1 MCFLSHEEFF
11 FFELPT
17 EIIRNKLFSY
27 DPWPGQPIKLKN
39 CCLLSKKYHFVSGSL
54 SNLIKKIWN

>member
-27 DPWPGQPIKLKN
+27 DPWPGQPIKLK
-39 CCLLSKKYHFVSGSL
+39 LLSACQ
-54 SNLIKKIWN
+54 KI

>member
-27 DPWPGQPIKLKN
+27 DPWPGQPIKLK
-39 CCLLSKKYHFVSGSL
+39 LLSAFQ
-54 SNLIKKIWN
+54 KISFCVW